1 MWISDQHL
9 PSYAEFKDSE
19 KSPPLNKL
27 PKSLTHD
34 QHETSYNSP
43 SHNTISVQL
52 TEDSSKNIQH
62 PIGDVKKTSDATDM
76 SQDVRVYAVPDKT
89 KIKVNLVVYLFIA
102 ILYIV
107 LTDF

>member
-9 PSYAEFKDSE
+9 PSDVKDSG

-52 TEDSSKNIQH
+52 TEDSAEDIKQLVEN
-62 PIGDVKKTSDATDM
+62 VKKTSDATDT
-76 SQDVRVYAVPDKT
+76 SQDVPVYAVPDKT
-89 KIKVNLVVYLFIA
+89 KRKVNLAVYLFIA
-102 ILYIV
+102 IWYIL